1 MRGRLVVCFDGT
13 WNTAED
19 QTNVSRLYAAI
30 ADRDVGCRGQLK
42 FYDEGVGT
50 KFGDR
55 VRGGTLGRGLDVNIL
70 QGYCWV
76 VNNYHQKGETW
87 KEESR
92 YGEDPV
98 EGPDELFLFGFS
110 RGAFTARSLGGMI
123 NRCGILR
130 KDLFRERAG
139 RRLVTPDDPIV
150 QEAWTLYRAKIEAP
164 PYANATTRDAPE
176 CVDFRRKYS
185 CPDDGLA
192 IKFLG
197 VWDTVGAL
205 GIPRSVDKLGLD
217 RGKYEFHDTGL
228 GKVVENAFHAVAID
242 ENREEYDVTLWT
254 SKYPHQ
260 TVEQR
265 WFPGAHSNV
274 GGGYEDDTLPDGPLT
289 WVAEEA
295 TKRGLLFVTTGM
307 PADAEGPRC
316 KAALP
321 EEFKLRGDEFL
332 SPVRDSFS
340 EMGYG
345 AYKVAK
351 LFRRFYRPM
360 QLKGVNETID
370 ESARKKWS
378 SDPRYRPYNLAHAGR
393 ADLQDETVYSRTGM
407 FQVPQV

>member
-70 QGYCWV
+70 QGYCWL
-76 VNNYHQKGETW
+76 VNNYHQKGENW

-110 RGAFTARSLGGMI
+110 RGAFTARSLGGMV
-123 NRCGILR
+123 NRCGILK
-130 KDLFRERAG
+130 KDLFRERVG

-150 QEAWTLYRAKIEAP
+150 QEAWSLYRAKIEAP

-205 GIPRSVDKLGLD
+205 GVPVSHVPFSRDYY
-217 RGKYEFHDTGL
+217 RWHDTEL
-228 GKVVENAFHAVAID
+228 SKIVDYACHAIAVD
-242 ENREEYDVTLWT
+242 ENRKDYDVAVWT
-254 SKYPHQ
+254 RRKPENLE
-260 TVEQR
+260 VEQR
-265 WFPGAHSNV
+265 WFVGAHANV
-274 GGGYEDDTLPDGPLT
+274 GGGYPDDPLHT
-289 WVAEEA
+289 RPLRWMQDKAEA
-295 TKRGLLFVTTGM
+295 AGL
-307 PADAEGPRC
+307 A
-316 KAALP
+316 
-321 EEFKLRGDEFL
+321 LRGKAEVGARDHL
-332 SPVRDSFS
+332 ADINDSFR
-340 EMGYG
+340 EFMYG
-345 AYKVAK
+345 AYRLVKERYWRS
-351 LFRRFYRPM
+351 FGR
-360 QLKGVNETID
+360 GVNESVD
-370 ESARKKWS
+370 EGVWRRWKEK
-378 SDPRYRPYNLAHAGR
+378 PEYRPETLARHPEKPAG
-393 ADLQDETVYSRTGM
+393 
-407 FQVPQV
+407 